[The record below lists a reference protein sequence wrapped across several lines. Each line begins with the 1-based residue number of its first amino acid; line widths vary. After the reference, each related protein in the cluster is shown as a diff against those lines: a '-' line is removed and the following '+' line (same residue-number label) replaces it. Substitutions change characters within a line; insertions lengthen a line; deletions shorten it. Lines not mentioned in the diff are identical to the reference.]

1 MPIDFYKD
9 ALLIW
14 QTMKQYA
21 PQNKGQILEENIWS
35 NKFIKING
43 QSVYYKEWHSA
54 GGNY

>member
-14 QTMKQYA
+14 QTMKQHA
-21 PQNKGQILEENIWS
+21 PQNKGQILEENVWN

-43 QSVYYKEWHSA
+43 QSVYYKEWHTA

>member
-14 QTMKQYA
+14 QTMKQHA
-21 PQNKGQILEENIWS
+21 PQNKGQILEENIWN

-43 QSVYYKEWHSA
+43 QSVYYKEWYTA